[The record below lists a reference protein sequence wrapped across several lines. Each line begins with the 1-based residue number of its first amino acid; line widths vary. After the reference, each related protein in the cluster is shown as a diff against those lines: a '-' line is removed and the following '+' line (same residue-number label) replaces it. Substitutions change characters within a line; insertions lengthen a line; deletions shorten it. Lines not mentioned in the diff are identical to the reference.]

1 MKMKLLVLSMLAVSN
16 VYAAESIV
24 QLKPV
29 TVLIEHVDKIPSNH
43 VSTKSAMCTASANPA
58 SGKAGQNIMAS
69 GYVSYVITNNTN
81 STQSYSI
88 DEYMCINGFGCT
100 HVRNSATL
108 NAHMTGN
115 GGGAIS
121 TTQYIAN
128 KGTYID
134 QSSIQVSGESTC
146 FVQGSNTVTA
156 S

>member
-1 MKMKLLVLSMLAVSN
+1 MKLKLLVLSMLAASN
-16 VYAAESIV
+16 VYADNLKIISTEVSHITDQEYNAIKHV
-24 QLKPV
+24 Q
-29 TVLIEHVDKIPSNH
+29 
-43 VSTKSAMCTASANPA
+43 TKSAMCTASANPA

-69 GYVSYVITNNTN
+69 GYVSYVITNNTA
-81 STQSYSI
+81 STQGYSI

-100 HVRNSATL
+100 HVRQSATL